1 MSLSVL
7 SSVFTGNNQSGTG
20 RLIGVGRTPR
30 YNRISSGLMSS
41 LGIRQA
47 LSSATVY
54 ASSTADATV
63 IMFAPLLPFFGG
75 PDYTGR
81 FLQITNRRNAGS
93 EFKVDRFSDFGFNNM
108 ATSILVAAPNRGTE
122 FRMSFRDLFLAQWRA
137 QIDAQLTDGARRNG
151 DPTLTWEMW
160 PNGINH
166 LSSDHMYLKVHQ
178 RLRIELSW
186 WPDYDASITYH
197 LFLFLDGGG
206 RLRGHVQR
214 WAYWV
219 ESGIKASSIG
229 DRLRPAVI
237 AGMDK
242 INDELAA
249 QLDPFSG
256 FSFRDLYYL
265 PGNQTTRPPTG
276 VLSGFTTSDV
286 TIVVQL

>member
-1 MSLSVL
+1 
-7 SSVFTGNNQSGTG
+7 
-20 RLIGVGRTPR
+20 
-30 YNRISSGLMSS
+30 MSS

-63 IMFAPLLPFFGG
+63 ILFAPLVPFLGS

-81 FLQITNRRNAGS
+81 FMQITNRRNAGS
-93 EFKVDRFSDFGFNNM
+93 EFKVDRFSDFAFNNQ

-160 PNGINH
+160 PNGISH

-197 LFLFLDGGG
+197 LFLFLDGNG

-229 DRLRPAVI
+229 NRLRPAVI
-237 AGMDK
+237 AGMDQ
-242 INDELAA
+242 INTELAA
-249 QLDPFSG
+249 QLAPFSG

-276 VLSGFTTSDV
+276 VRTGMTTSDV